1 MALGA
6 SISLSTILG
15 IPSLKAIHGVLDLC
29 HKKIFFNQ
37 LNLTLS
43 MVMTE
48 PHDCFPPLQ
57 HANLYSTLLFSSDG
71 SVNRLHQLADKKVVG
86 QSQKVTT
93 SAWMGKNHQLPACH
107 YKTQSKDPYNNKLYQ
122 QQQRI
127 TDVSVHDTT
136 PSILNIDTYFRQ
148 TIRS

>member
-1 MALGA
+1 MFSVIIRYKIPYFTNSQRLILTLALGA

-43 MVMTE
+43 MAMTE

-57 HANLYSTLLFSSDG
+57 HVNLYSTLLF
-71 SVNRLHQLADKKVVG
+71 HQMI
-86 QSQKVTT
+86 
-93 SAWMGKNHQLPACH
+93 W
-107 YKTQSKDPYNNKLYQ
+107 
-122 QQQRI
+122 
-127 TDVSVHDTT
+127 
-136 PSILNIDTYFRQ
+136 
-148 TIRS
+148 